1 MTTKNQ
7 RKLTGKEIFREC
19 DTSIFEFETTEEIQP
34 SFGVMGQERAL
45 RALEFGLSITGRGY
59 NIFVSGQ
66 KDCGKTTISKIY
78 ANKFARLMKVPD
90 DWIVVYN
97 FVEPNNPKMLRMA
110 SGEARGFAIEYQKII
125 IRLFDDI
132 PAFFE
137 GDEYQTERKKIM
149 NKLSAQE
156 DQKINKLEE
165 LASEHNII
173 IHKSKS
179 GFNTVPILDGKEISP
194 EQFDTLEKPLKSQLQ
209 NSMKVVQNEILNS
222 LKDIHKMERESE
234 IELEKITTKLLKKHV
249 SIRFSHIEEKYAD
262 YEEILQFLTDIIDEI
277 CFSPDDF
284 ISDSSQ
290 EGDSAESSGEDRSLM
305 KYTIKILVDHLSTE
319 HAPVIHEINPTYKN
333 LFGYIEKESA
343 MGMITTDFTKIHAG
357 ALMRANGGI
366 LLLDAESLLS
376 NPLAWIALK
385 RALRSKKIILED
397 SPEMTGAPDLASIK
411 PQPIP
416 LDIKVVLIGHPTTFQ
431 LLNSYDNEFNVLF
444 KVRSDFDNEMD
455 YSEIAARGYGEFIA
469 RICNEGN
476 RLHFSKG
483 AVAHVVECGVRLTE
497 DQTKLSLR
505 LGPIK
510 AIVDES
516 SFWARQNNHSTV
528 MREDVKKALS
538 EKKYRASL
546 VEEKMAKSI
555 SDGTTKIDL
564 AGKSIGQ
571 INGLVVYQVDEHDFG
586 KPARITARTYQ
597 GKDGIINIE
606 REVELSGKIH
616 DKGVLILTGFLG
628 SCFAQKHPLSMNA
641 TITFEQSYGGIDGD
655 SASSTELY
663 ALLSSL
669 AEVPISQGIAVTGS
683 IDQNGE
689 IQAIGGVNEK
699 IEGFFECC
707 YSQGL
712 TGSQGVIIPSANVKN
727 LMLSENVR
735 KSIEQGEFHVW
746 AVDTVE
752 EGIELLTGV
761 PSGIPNKSGNYP
773 VSSVFGKVQRKLKK
787 FSQMLSSDN

>member
-1 MTTKNQ
+1 MK
-7 RKLTGKEIFREC
+7 KLTAKQSIKQCNPNIF
-19 DTSIFEFETTEEIQP
+19 SFKTTEEIQP

-45 RALEFGLSITGRGY
+45 RALEFGLSIAGRGY

-78 ANKFARLMKVPD
+78 ANKFAKLMEVPD
-90 DWIVVYN
+90 DWIAVYN
-97 FVEPNNPKMLRMA
+97 FVDPNHPRMLRMA
-110 SGEARGFAIEYQKII
+110 TGTARAFATEYQKII

-137 GDEYQTERKKIM
+137 GDEYQTKRKKIQ
-149 NKLSAQE
+149 NRLATQE
-156 DQKINKLEE
+156 EKAISQLEE
-165 LASEHNII
+165 LANEKSIV
-173 IHKSKS
+173 IHKSKA

-194 EQFDTLEKPLKSQLQ
+194 EQFDALEKPQKSQFQ
-209 NSMKVVQNEILNS
+209 SSMKIVQNEILNS

-234 IELEKITTKLLKKHV
+234 IELEEITIKLLKKYV

-262 YEEILQFLTDIIDEI
+262 YMEIQHFLTDIIDEI

-284 ISDSSQ
+284 ISEPSADENQTESA
-290 EGDSAESSGEDRSLM
+290 GDERSLM
-305 KYTIKILVDHLSTE
+305 KYMIKILVDHLSTE

-343 MGMITTDFTKIHAG
+343 MGMITTDFTKIHVG

-376 NPLAWIALK
+376 NPMAWVALK

-397 SPEMTGAPDLASIK
+397 SPEMTGSPDLASLK

-416 LDIKVVLIGHPTTFQ
+416 LDIKVILIGHPTTFQ

-455 YSEIAARGYGEFIA
+455 CSEISVRGYGEFIA
-469 RICNEGN
+469 RICKEEN
-476 RLHFSKG
+476 RLHFNKN
-483 AVAHVVECGVRLTE
+483 AVAEVVEYGGRLTE

-505 LGPIK
+505 LGSIK

-516 SFWARQNNHSTV
+516 SFWARQNNHQTV

-564 AGKSIGQ
+564 TGKSIGQ

-628 SCFAQKHPLSMNA
+628 SRFAQKHPLSMNA
-641 TITFEQSYGGIDGD
+641 TITFEQSYGGVDGD

-669 AEVPISQGIAVTGS
+669 AEVPISQEIAVTGS
-683 IDQNGE
+683 INQNGE

-707 YSQGL
+707 FSQGL
-712 TGSQGVIIPSANVKN
+712 TGSQGAIIPSANAKN

-735 KSIEQGEFHVW
+735 NAMERGEFHIW
-746 AVDTVE
+746 AIDTIAEGVE
-752 EGIELLTGV
+752 ILMGV
-761 PSGIPNKSGNYP
+761 SAGTPNKTGDHPASTI
-773 VSSVFGKVQRKLKK
+773 FGKVQRKLKK